1 MDFMNTKEKINK
13 FTSLLDEKYIFSE
26 KLNSIYELVLS
37 ENYDEALY
45 ELEIINKRYP

>member
-1 MDFMNTKEKINK
+1 MNTKEKINK